1 MESDINVFKLLLKEG
16 KLLKELNAYIS
27 NSLKYSLIVM
37 LEFFYLMEIPIIN
50 CIIHKCPTREHLMM
64 AKMSTWKLMPS

>member
-37 LEFFYLMEIPIIN
+37 LEF
-50 CIIHKCPTREHLMM
+50 
-64 AKMSTWKLMPS
+64 